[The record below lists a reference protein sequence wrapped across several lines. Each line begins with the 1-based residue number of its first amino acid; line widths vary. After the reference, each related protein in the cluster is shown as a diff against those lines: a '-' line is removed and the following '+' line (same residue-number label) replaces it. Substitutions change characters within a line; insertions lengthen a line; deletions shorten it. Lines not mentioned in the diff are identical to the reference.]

1 MATEWFSFKKI
12 LQQRKVVVIDDNI
25 HSREDAVV
33 NALKVLDSFKLSFRY
48 EFTVPKSKDNGASIW
63 LRALPCEAEALN
75 DDERFSSYDVRAFQ
89 VAKIPTVSFNFMPRH
104 ADLKP
109 IFPFA
114 PVVFSEEPMI
124 ASKE

>member
-48 EFTVPKSKDNGASIW
+48 EFAIAFCICAMNEMLCFYVRFISKMHLVNLLSG
-63 LRALPCEAEALN
+63 R
-75 DDERFSSYDVRAFQ
+75 
-89 VAKIPTVSFNFMPRH
+89 
-104 ADLKP
+104 
-109 IFPFA
+109 
-114 PVVFSEEPMI
+114 
-124 ASKE
+124 